1 MNEKKKKKGKTTL
14 HNSNLEFEKPH
25 LTINFFKNIHKSM
38 SSDLSIAKISV
49 NRIAGSKFQFSPS
62 LLSTNQLYL
71 FTTKLFASFYTP
83 LHTLLFHH
91 IHFAR
96 TNFLKISIT
105 KISTFPYIK
114 KKKRKYRKNRKK
126 WITKF
131 HSSFPTQFFIWNDE
145 NVRSTSVNNPSPG
158 QRYLTVA
165 ESKDKKLNAINTN
178 TLYEKFNQDRF
189 DDFAMISSRVRLFFF
204 FFFFPILTAFDL
216 VSHAIASSSRVPFL
230 SFPLTPAIFLH
241 FVDNRCTRYV
251 T

>member
-1 MNEKKKKKGKTTL
+1 
-14 HNSNLEFEKPH
+14 
-25 LTINFFKNIHKSM
+25 M

-114 KKKRKYRKNRKK
+114 KKKENIEKIEKNELQNFIARSRPNFPFGT
-126 WITKF
+126 TKTF
-131 HSSFPTQFFIWNDE
+131 
-145 NVRSTSVNNPSPG
+145 
-158 QRYLTVA
+158 
-165 ESKDKKLNAINTN
+165 
-178 TLYEKFNQDRF
+178 
-189 DDFAMISSRVRLFFF
+189 
-204 FFFFPILTAFDL
+204 
-216 VSHAIASSSRVPFL
+216 VPL
-230 SFPLTPAIFLH
+230 PLTIPHRVKDI
-241 FVDNRCTRYV
+241 
-251 T
+251 